1 MPLHAL
7 RQVIDLKY
15 YNHLKYCGTQY
26 QITDVHLDN
35 IETITGFPKYNVITM
50 FTTYLLYRIQGFVT
64 ATSRCYTSN
73 GHSPF

>member
-35 IETITGFPKYNVITM
+35 IEDYNLTYVIS
-50 FTTYLLYRIQGFVT
+50 LL
-64 ATSRCYTSN
+64 
-73 GHSPF
+73 